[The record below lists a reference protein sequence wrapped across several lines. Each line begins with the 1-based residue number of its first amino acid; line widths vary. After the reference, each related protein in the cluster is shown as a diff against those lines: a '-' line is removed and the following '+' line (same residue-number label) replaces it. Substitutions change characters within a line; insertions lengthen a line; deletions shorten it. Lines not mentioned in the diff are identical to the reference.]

1 MPRKGLFIGLITLD
15 FIYLVDKY
23 PQQNQKIVASD
34 YTVAAGGPATNA
46 GVTFQYLGNQTLLMG
61 VLGEHPMTQLIK
73 NDLSQIGLIF
83 QDLDPSYSDSPPVSS
98 IIVTKET
105 GDRAVISLNAT
116 KSQAKSQEISPQFL
130 SNIDLILIDG
140 HQIEVSEKIAKL
152 AQAQNTSIILD
163 GGSWKPGLEKI
174 LPYINYALCSE
185 NFYPPHCQNE
195 KEVFAYLS
203 GLGIP
208 DIAITHGEKEINYQA
223 KGEFGSIAVPQINAI
238 DALGA
243 GDIFHG
249 AFCHYIRQETFT
261 QALASSAQIASFSCQ
276 HFGTRLW
283 MRV

>member
-1 MPRKGLFIGLITLD
+1 MSRKGLFIGLITLD

-98 IIVTKET
+98 IIVSKPT
-105 GDRAVISLNAT
+105 GDRAVISINAT

-130 SNIDLILIDG
+130 SNIDIILIDG
-140 HQIEVSEKIAKL
+140 HQIEVSENIAKL
-152 AQAQNTSIILD
+152 AQAQNTPIILD

-208 DIAITHGEKEINYQA
+208 YIAITHGEKEINYQE

-238 DALGA
+238 DTLGA

>member
-1 MPRKGLFIGLITLD
+1 MARKGLFIGLITLD

-23 PQQNQKIVASD
+23 PNPNEKIVASD

-46 GVTFQYLGNQTLLMG
+46 AVTFQYLGNQTLLMG

-83 QDLDPSYSDSPPVSS
+83 EDLDPSYSDSPPVSS

-105 GDRAVISLNAT
+105 GDRAVISINAT

-140 HQIEVSEKIAKL
+140 HQIEVSETIAKL
-152 AQAQNTSIILD
+152 AENPNTPIILD

-195 KEVFAYLS
+195 KEVFAYLW

-208 DIAITHGEKEINYQA
+208 YIAITHGEKEINYQE
-223 KGEFGSIAVPQINAI
+223 KGEFGSIPVPQINAI
-238 DALGA
+238 DTLGA

-276 HFGTRLW
+276 HFGPRLG